1 MIPTRR
7 GLLGAVLAAT
17 LPAAALPAAA
27 LAQDADGLEAQARK
41 EPGLVVYGT
50 LRPANWQP
58 VQAALTTRYPWLK
71 LEPLRID
78 LNNQIFDR
86 YAAEAASG
94 TRTADVLVAS
104 ALDRWQDFVS
114 AGNAVDFRPPALA
127 GLPPFANPRPGLFA
141 LSVEPMV
148 MLTNKAVLPQP
159 LWATGFG
166 DLADK
171 VQANPAVFRGKVTS
185 YDPTVSTFGTS
196 VFWGLA
202 RHHGDAFWPML
213 AKLAPALRF
222 ESTTGA
228 MLDKVTTGEYA
239 VALFVT
245 EALLPP
251 MEGARSRIIR
261 VSTYADGEPLFPRGM
276 AVTKAASSPASARLL
291 VDFLLA
297 PEGQA
302 ALGKGGLAPYSPAV
316 PASAGTRTYAGVV
329 KDVGGEAN
337 VVVLDYDPGL
347 LTGGKAFV
355 ERLRAV
361 LKPA

>member
-1 MIPTRR
+1 MSPTRR
-7 GLLGAVLAAT
+7 GLLQGGLAAT
-17 LPAAALPAAA
+17 LSGTAWGQAGTPDLGA
-27 LAQDADGLEAQARK
+27 LEARARK
-41 EPGLVVYGT
+41 ETGLLVYGT

-58 VQAALTTRYPWLK
+58 VQAALAAKYPWLK
-71 LEPLRID
+71 IEPLRID

-94 TRTADVLVAS
+94 TRTADVLVVS
-104 ALDRWQDFVS
+104 ALDRWQEFVT
-114 AGNAVDFRPPALA
+114 AGHAVDFRPPALA
-127 GLPPFANPRPGLFA
+127 GLPAFANPLPGLFA
-141 LSVEPMV
+141 LSIEPMV
-148 MLTNKAVLPQP
+148 MLTNKATLPQP

-171 VQANPAVFRGKVTS
+171 VQANPAVFRNKVAS
-185 YDPTVSTFGTS
+185 YDPTVSTFGMS

-202 RHHGDAFWPML
+202 THHGEAFWPML
-213 AKLAPALRF
+213 KKLAPALRF

-239 VALFVT
+239 IALFVT

-251 MEGARSRIIR
+251 IDGVRSRIVR

-276 AVTKAASSPASARLL
+276 AVTKAAASPASAELL
-291 VDFLLA
+291 VEFLLSA
-297 PEGQA
+297 EGQT

-316 PASAGTRTYAGVV
+316 PGSAGTRTYGSVV
-329 KDVGGEAN
+329 KEVGGDEH
-337 VVVLDYDPGL
+337 VVVLGYDPGL
-347 LTGGKAFV
+347 LTAGKAFV
-355 ERLRAV
+355 ERLRAT